1 MRVLVTG
8 GSGFIGQH
16 LVKGLN
22 ELEGVTVASLDYNPN
37 CRRHYSNQPN
47 GILEINQNILD
58 YKSLEA
64 DFDTFRP
71 HIVYHLAAKLGVQDV
86 MDKPGETV
94 SENVLGT
101 LHIVNLCESYN
112 AHLIFASTSDVY
124 GKSVDLPFREDG
136 MLSIGPSVEPR
147 WSYAI
152 SKLAGEHLTLA
163 GTGTVV
169 RFFNVTGPGQ
179 HAKYVV
185 PIMVGQALRGE
196 AITVHGDGAATR
208 CFADVRD
215 IVAALVQFVD
225 LDEEQIGGEI
235 YNIGND
241 KRVSMWELAELVRL
255 CVNPS
260 ADIMQIP
267 YTEGYTEMPNRVPCL
282 RKIEALLDG
291 WHCQRSLQQIIEDI
305 AKCQV

>member
-1 MRVLVTG
+1 MRILVTG
-8 GSGFIGQH
+8 GNGFIGKH
-16 LVKGLN
+16 LTKALN
-22 ELEGVTVASLDYNPN
+22 ELEGVSVASMDITQSKY
-37 CRRHYSNQPN
+37 HSYQSQD
-47 GILEINQNILD
+47 GILHINQNILD

-64 DFDTFRP
+64 DFDNFRP
-71 HIVYHLAAKLGVQDV
+71 HVVYHLAAKLGVQDV

-101 LHIVNLCESYN
+101 LHVVNLCKYYN

-163 GTGTVV
+163 SNGTVV

-179 HAKYVV
+179 SPKYVM

-196 AITVHGDGAATR
+196 SITVHGDGASTR

-215 IVAALVQFVD
+215 IVAALVQFIDLPVD
-225 LDEEQIGGEI
+225 QIGGEI

-241 KRVSMWELAELVRL
+241 KKISMWELAEMVRQY
-255 CVNPS
+255 VNPHAEILS
-260 ADIMQIP
+260 IP
-267 YTEGYTEMPNRVPCL
+267 YTEGYTEMPNRVPWL
-282 RKIEALLDG
+282 GKIEGLLDG
-291 WHCQRSLQQIIEDI
+291 WKCRIGLKQIIEDL
-305 AKCQV
+305 AVSMK

>member
-1 MRVLVTG
+1 MRILVTG
-8 GSGFIGQH
+8 GSGFIGRYLCQA
-16 LVKGLN
+16 LLR
-22 ELEGVTVASLDYNPN
+22 EEGITVVSLDYSSVN
-37 CRRHYSNQPN
+37 RYYSRQTPD
-47 GILEINQNILD
+47 GILHINQNILD
-58 YKSLEA
+58 YESLKL
-64 DFDTFRP
+64 DFDNFRP

-101 LHIVNLCESYN
+101 LHIANLCKSYG

-124 GKSVDLPFREDG
+124 GKSTDLPFREDG

-163 GTGTVV
+163 GGGTVI

-179 HAKYVV
+179 QEKYVV

-196 AITVHGDGAATR
+196 SITVYGDGSSTR

-215 IVAALVQFVD
+215 VVEALVRFVD
-225 LDEEQIGGEI
+225 IVEPLGHGEI
-235 YNIGND
+235 YNIGSD
-241 KRVSMWELAELVRL
+241 KKISMWELAEVVRQY
-255 CVNPS
+255 VNPT
-260 ADIMQIP
+260 AEIIKVP
-267 YTEGYTEMPNRVPCL
+267 YVEGYTEMANRVPCL
-282 RKIEALLDG
+282 DKIEGLLD
-291 WHCQRSLQQIIEDI
+291 WRCEIRLKETIEEM
-305 AKCQV
+305 AKG